1 MSARKI
7 VLVHPVS
14 GDWERMRSAPF
25 YPLNL
30 IHASTLA
37 GRAHAVEIVDLR
49 REVDWRARLR
59 RAFDEPVLMV
69 GITSMSG
76 TMLAS
81 AIEVAR
87 FVREQAAVPIVWGGM
102 HATLMPDQTAA
113 DPLVD
118 AVVVADGECILAE
131 VAERVAHGAPIAGT
145 PGTLARDASGVVVRG
160 PEAVLPD
167 LDELPEP
174 NFELVPVRSYMPHWD
189 GAPTLSLESA
199 RGCPRPCTFCYNTAL
214 NAGRF
219 RMLSAERTVAR
230 VERLVRR
237 HAPGGLYFV
246 DDNFF
251 LDVPRAVAIG
261 EGIARTGVAWQ
272 VQGADIP
279 SLTRIDDPTLAT
291 LARTGL
297 KRISIGIESGS
308 PRIRK
313 RMKKSA
319 SVERVKRE
327 VARFAKHPIV
337 LYCSF
342 FVGSPTETVEDV
354 RETIELALELQD
366 LNPNFRNSPFYT
378 YLPLPGTEMLDDAV
392 AAGHSSPTTL
402 EGWSRLTF
410 DMESAIG
417 GVTWPGALTRAETKA
432 IYFASSCVDRKS
444 RDYGLPRLA
453 AALIEL
459 YRPIARW
466 RLKHF
471 RLGFMVELL
480 GYRVVHALWMA
491 SESLRRRR
499 ASAARGREVAPA
511 LVATQP
517 AA

>member
-7 VLVHPVS
+7 VLVHPFS

-30 IHASTLA
+30 VHAAASVA
-37 GRAHAVEIVDLR
+37 RHHPVEIVDLR
-49 REVDWRARLR
+49 REGDWRARLR
-59 RAFDEPVLMV
+59 QAFDEPVLLV

-81 AIEVAR
+81 ALEVAR
-87 FVREQAAVPIVWGGM
+87 FVRELAPVPIVWGGM
-102 HATLMPDQTAA
+102 HATLLPEQTASH
-113 DPLVD
+113 PLVD
-118 AVVVADGECILAE
+118 AVVIADGEHILVD
-131 VAERVAHGAPIAGT
+131 VAERSAAGAPIAGL
-145 PGTLARDASGVVVRG
+145 PGTVCRDGERLVRG
-160 PEAVLPD
+160 PDATLPD
-167 LDELPEP
+167 LDALPEP
-174 NFELVPVRSYMPHWD
+174 NFEMVPVSSYMPHWD

-237 HAPGGLYFV
+237 HSPGGVYFV

-251 LDVPRAVAIG
+251 LDVPRALAIG

-279 SLTRIDDPTLAT
+279 SLARIDDESLRAF
-291 LARTGL
+291 AATGL

-319 SVERVKRE
+319 AVERVKHE
-327 VARFAKHPIV
+327 VARFAQHPIV

-342 FVGSPTETVEDV
+342 FVGSPSETVEDV
-354 RETIELALELQD
+354 KDTIALVLELQE
-366 LNPNFRNSPFYT
+366 LNPYFRNSPFYT
-378 YLPLPGTEMLDDAV
+378 YLPLPGTEMLEDAV
-392 AAGHSSPTTL
+392 AAGHQPPTTL
-402 EGWSRLTF
+402 EDWSHLTF

-417 GVTWPGALTRAETKA
+417 GGTSPGALTRAQTRA
-432 IYFASSCVDRKS
+432 LYFVSSCVDRKS
-444 RDYGLPRLA
+444 RDYGLPPLA
-453 AALIEL
+453 AALMEL
-459 YRPIARW
+459 YRPIARF
-466 RLKHF
+466 RLRHF
-471 RLGFMVELL
+471 RLGGMIELL
-480 GYRVVHALWMA
+480 GYRIVHAAWMA
-491 SESLRRRR
+491 SETLRRKR
-499 ASAARGREVAPA
+499 AGSAREAAAPP
-511 LVATQP
+511 LVAAQP
-517 AA
+517 AS

>member
-1 MSARKI
+1 MNARKI
-7 VLVHPVS
+7 VLVHPFS

-30 IHASTLA
+30 VHAA
-37 GRAHAVEIVDLR
+37 ACVARHHPVEIVDLR
-49 REVDWRARLR
+49 RESDWRARLR
-59 RAFDEPVLMV
+59 QAFEEPVLLV

-81 AIEVAR
+81 ALDVAR
-87 FVREQAAVPIVWGGM
+87 FVRGLAPVPVVWGGM
-102 HATLMPDQTAA
+102 HPTLLPEQTAA
-113 DPLVD
+113 HPLVD
-118 AVVVADGECILAE
+118 GVVVADGENILTDLAE
-131 VAERVAHGAPIAGT
+131 RLASGAPIAGV
-145 PGTLARDASGVVVRG
+145 PGTVCRDGERVVRG
-160 PEAVLPD
+160 PEAALPD

-174 NFELVPVRSYMPHWD
+174 HFEMVPVRSYMPLWD

-219 RMLSAERTVAR
+219 RMLSAERTIAR

-237 HAPGGLYFV
+237 HAPGCVYFV

-251 LDVPRAVAIG
+251 LDVPRALAIG

-279 SLTRIDDPTLAT
+279 SLARLDDGHLRALA
-291 LARTGL
+291 ATGL

-319 SVERVKRE
+319 AVDRVKRE
-327 VARFAKHPIV
+327 VARFAQHPIV

-354 RETIELALELQD
+354 KDTIALVLELQE
-366 LNPNFRNSPFYT
+366 LNPHFRNSPFYS
-378 YLPLPGTEMLDDAV
+378 YLPLPGTEMLEDAV
-392 AAGHSSPTTL
+392 SSGHTPPSTL
-402 EGWSRLTF
+402 EAWSHLTF

-417 GVTWPGALTRAETKA
+417 GATSPGTLTRAQAKA
-432 IYFASSCVDRKS
+432 LYFVTSCVDRKS
-444 RDYGLPRLA
+444 QDYGLPRMA
-453 AALIEL
+453 AALMEL

-471 RLGFMVELL
+471 RLGGMIELF
-480 GYRVVHALWMA
+480 GYRLVHAAWMA
-491 SESLRRRR
+491 SEAVRRRR
-499 ASAARGREVAPA
+499 SGTTQDEVAPA
-511 LVATQP
+511 LVAAQP
-517 AA
+517 AS